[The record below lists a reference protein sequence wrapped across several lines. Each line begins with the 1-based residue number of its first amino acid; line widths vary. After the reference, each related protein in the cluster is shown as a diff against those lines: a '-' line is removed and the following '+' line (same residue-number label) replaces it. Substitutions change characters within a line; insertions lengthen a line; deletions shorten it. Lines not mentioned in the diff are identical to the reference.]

1 MADKQGWTGGPQSR
15 GTFDIFWTCISTLA
29 LCVWSAVHP
38 NILLVPNS
46 KRSLLTRLGMMIVAI
61 VFLEIIISSA
71 WRQLRSSQR
80 LRSEINCLHLNEHSG
95 CSEKHK
101 LQRGHNYRQ
110 IPSLANNRGSR
121 RSLLPTFEFEAMSE
135 DIAFSPGTSK
145 SSSGVNVESVEDI
158 TPGKEVY
165 KKLPHWNSEQAFF
178 AIMGGFAV
186 ENDYLTETDTKITI
200 RRLVKADGVLQL
212 AKLGLIPSIDPEDI
226 SERSKADNIAKMFVL
241 SQITW
246 FALHVIGR
254 LASDLPVTPLEL
266 HAAIHVACT
275 IIIYLLWMKKPY
287 GLRGSVALTDPDAKA
302 VGAVCNFYR
311 IASELHT
318 QAYADYEKA
327 RIEYWEDRVVRAA
340 NNLLDHDA
348 PPDPPV
354 RESLTMVIERHA
366 SSSDGEKTIPRNSQE
381 HILIALGPLAKQG
394 IDILRKS
401 GRFSDDSINSQSW
414 DLL

>member
-1 MADKQGWTGGPQSR
+1 
-15 GTFDIFWTCISTLA
+15 
-29 LCVWSAVHP
+29 
-38 NILLVPNS
+38 
-46 KRSLLTRLGMMIVAI
+46 
-61 VFLEIIISSA
+61 
-71 WRQLRSSQR
+71 
-80 LRSEINCLHLNEHSG
+80 
-95 CSEKHK
+95 
-101 LQRGHNYRQ
+101 
-110 IPSLANNRGSR
+110 
-121 RSLLPTFEFEAMSE
+121 
-135 DIAFSPGTSK
+135 
-145 SSSGVNVESVEDI
+145 
-158 TPGKEVY
+158 
-165 KKLPHWNSEQAFF
+165 
-178 AIMGGFAV
+178 MGGFAV

-246 FALHVIGR
+246 FALQVIGR

-287 GLRGSVALTDPDAKA
+287 GLRGSVVLTDPDAKA

-327 RIEYWEDRVVRAA
+327 RIKYWEDRVVRAA
-340 NNLLDHDA
+340 NNLLDHDP

-381 HILIALGPLAKQG
+381 HILIALGPLANQG
-394 IDILRKS
+394 IDTLRKS

-414 DLL
+414 DLLRDNSENFVIKVVWGGWSTNKGHEMSLNKGVHFLFNFLYGGGHLLPGLPPLFPRRQSTGSG

>member
-1 MADKQGWTGGPQSR
+1 WTGGPQSR

-95 CSEKHK
+95 S
-101 LQRGHNYRQ
+101 
-110 IPSLANNRGSR
+110 
-121 RSLLPTFEFEAMSE
+121 
-135 DIAFSPGTSK
+135 
-145 SSSGVNVESVEDI
+145 
-158 TPGKEVY
+158 
-165 KKLPHWNSEQAFF
+165 FF

-287 GLRGSVALTDPDAKA
+287 GLRGSVAL
-302 VGAVCNFYR
+302 
-311 IASELHT
+311 
-318 QAYADYEKA
+318 
-327 RIEYWEDRVVRAA
+327 
-340 NNLLDHDA
+340 
-348 PPDPPV
+348 
-354 RESLTMVIERHA
+354 
-366 SSSDGEKTIPRNSQE
+366 
-381 HILIALGPLAKQG
+381 
-394 IDILRKS
+394 
-401 GRFSDDSINSQSW
+401 
-414 DLL
+414 